1 MRRALI
7 LALAL
12 LLLPSIAQALP
23 WGYPPSQGVTLS
35 DPTATSASPK
45 TFRGV
50 DQDTDVADEWY
61 ALGVSIMLPGATP
74 TQVSAAAPLPVTIPA
89 AFPAPIDLVRVGGVA
104 VDVGAG
110 AAAGGTQRT
119 ILASDDPAVALLTSI
134 LALVGTIDGDTGA
147 ILLRTPA
154 LGTAVMAGSS
164 PVTIATD
171 DTRSLAAE
179 SLLTG
184 IDGIL
189 FNIDVATTSMDG
201 HLPQLALGA
210 QAPAAALSIT
220 QDSTGAWTVVEASAA
235 TIAGDTTSIDGHIP
249 QLTLGSQAPAAALS
263 VTQDSTGAW
272 TVVEAS
278 GATIAGDTTSLDGK
292 VPTLTLASQA
302 PAASL
307 SVVQDSTGAWTV
319 VEASGAAI
327 AGSVASLDGHVP
339 QLTLAA
345 QAPAASLSVVQ
356 DSTGAWTVVEAS
368 GATIAGHAATIAGDT
383 TSIDGHIPQLTLAA
397 QAPAASLSVV
407 QDSTGAWTVV
417 EASGATIAGDTTSLD
432 TKIPTLS
439 LASQAPAASL
449 SVVQDSTGAW
459 TVVEAS
465 GATIA
470 GDTTAIRGQ
479 LPAALVGGALDTALS
494 DGAGTPLTSTLT
506 GADQGLDVH
515 DAAAVTALQIMD
527 DWDETNRAA
536 VNVIS
541 GQAGAAADQGLATA
555 ATLRTVPAQADDNE
569 DGNLN
574 IDQTNAAACG
584 VPYAIPADAYETT
597 CQNQDDADY
606 IRVRLV
612 DAADTS
618 TGFIIAPQ
626 GSGAGQTYTTRARG
640 VNICFF
646 NDTQDANAVVYCA
659 SETEAP

>member
-1 MRRALI
+1 MRKIVAVFVAVG
-7 LALAL
+7 LALMASGL
-12 LLLPSIAQALP
+12 AYAQSIPEARYRIIGTAAGPNSLLLPIYTSPAT
-23 WGYPPSQGVTLS
+23 GVV
-35 DPTATSASPK
+35 
-45 TFRGV
+45 G
-50 DQDTDVADEWY
+50 DVNLAE
-61 ALGVSIMLPGATP
+61 
-74 TQVSAAAPLPVTIPA
+74 
-89 AFPAPIDLVRVGGVA
+89 VGGTA
-104 VDVGAG
+104 YSLG
-110 AAAGGTQRT
+110 
-119 ILASDDPAVALLTSI
+119 
-134 LALVGTIDGDTGA
+134 TGA
-147 ILLRTPA
+147 
-154 LGTAVMAGSS
+154 MAASMA
-164 PVTIATD
+164 VTIATN
-171 DTRSLAAE
+171 DTMML
-179 SLLTG
+179 G
-184 IDGIL
+184 IDGL
-189 FNIDVATTSMDG
+189 LSNIDTLLTSMDG
-201 HLPQLALGA
+201 HLPQL
-210 QAPAAALSIT
+210 
-220 QDSTGAWTVVEASAA
+220 
-235 TIAGDTTSIDGHIP
+235 
-249 QLTLGSQAPAAALS
+249 
-263 VTQDSTGAW
+263 
-272 TVVEAS
+272 
-278 GATIAGDTTSLDGK
+278 
-292 VPTLTLASQA
+292 TLASQ
-302 PAASL
+302 P
-307 SVVQDSTGAWTV
+307 
-319 VEASGAAI
+319 
-327 AGSVASLDGHVP
+327 
-339 QLTLAA
+339 
-345 QAPAASLSVVQ
+345 PAASLSVVQ